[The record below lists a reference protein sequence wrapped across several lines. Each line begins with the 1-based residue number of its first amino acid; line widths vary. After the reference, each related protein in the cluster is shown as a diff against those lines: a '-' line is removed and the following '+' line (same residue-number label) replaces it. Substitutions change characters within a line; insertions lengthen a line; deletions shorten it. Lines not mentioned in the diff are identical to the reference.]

1 MFFLENEQGDVI
13 YAFQNLIIENIIY
26 WGLNTCYLVT
36 NRDRVFNA
44 KIKRAQQTEC
54 AMLTNLLGHN

>member
-13 YAFQNLIIENIIY
+13 YAFQNLIIKNVIY

-36 NRDRVFNA
+36 NRDHVFNA
-44 KIKRAQQTEC
+44 KIKQALQTEC
-54 AMLTNLLGHN
+54 AMLANLLGHN